1 MFSHY
6 TALCYNRPSQQHN
19 LATSKHLHTTKNWR
33 KCRETATVNIAYLI
47 GAILILL
54 VLAGFGSTLLLK
66 RAIKQVVNSFREH
79 DATGIRSA
87 KTVAELELAPKSF
100 FRRQMGLRDYKPH
113 ALQLLMSN
121 DIIRATRDGKLYL
134 SEDKLADS
142 RFKQ

>member
-1 MFSHY
+1 M
-6 TALCYNRPSQQHN
+6 
-19 LATSKHLHTTKNWR
+19 
-33 KCRETATVNIAYLI
+33 NIAYLI

-66 RAIKQVVNSFREH
+66 RAIKQVVNAFREH